1 MIDENHINTNSAAAW
16 LLAARPKTLSGA
28 AVPVMIGAAL
38 AYRDAGAGFRTLPA
52 VLCFLFAFIMQID
65 SNLINDYFDC
75 VRGNDDTATRLG
87 PKRACAEGWVT
98 LPAMRRAI
106 ALTTAAGCL
115 VGLPLVCYGGW
126 SMVGVGALC
135 VVFAFLYTT
144 RLSYLGLGDLL
155 VLVFFGIV
163 PVAFTYYVSVPAE
176 CQGFPACVILAG
188 LCCGLVIDCLLTINN
203 FRDRDNDRRDGKIT
217 LVVRLGEARALWL
230 YKLLGVTGA
239 AGTYLAI
246 YGGLHTW
253 VAKSVSLALFVL
265 YVCFHAMTA
274 QRMQAINHGKALN
287 RVLGMT
293 ARNMFIYGLAAA
305 GSIVLGTCC

>member
-1 MIDENHINTNSAAAW
+1 MIDENHIKTNSAAAW

-38 AYRDAGAGFRTLPA
+38 AYRAAGTGFRIVPA

-87 PKRACAEGWVT
+87 PKRACAEGWIT
-98 LPAMRRAI
+98 LPAMRLGM
-106 ALTTAAGCL
+106 ALTTAAGCI
-115 VGLPLVCYGGW
+115 VGLPLICFGGW
-126 SMVGVGALC
+126 SMMVVGALC

-144 RLSYLGLGDLL
+144 CLSYLGLGDLL

-163 PVAFTYYVSVPAE
+163 PVSFTYYVSVPAV
-176 CQGFPACVILAG
+176 CQHFTAG
-188 LCCGLVIDCLLTINN
+188 VVLTGLFCGLIIDCLLTINN
-203 FRDRDNDRRDGKIT
+203 FRDRDNDRHDGKLT
-217 LVVRLGEARALWL
+217 LVLRLGERRALWL
-230 YKLLGVTGA
+230 YKLLGMAGA

-246 YGGLHTW
+246 CGGFHTW
-253 VAKSVSLALFVL
+253 LAWAVSLVLFVI
-265 YVCFHAMTA
+265 YAGFHVTTA
-274 QRMQAINHGKALN
+274 RQMQAINHGKALN

-293 ARNMFIYGLAAA
+293 ARNMFVYGLAAA
-305 GSIVLGTCC
+305 GSILLGTCC